1 MQTLKKKKKKSFGP
15 EVARV
20 YTPAE
25 RSHMLDKILW
35 FGGLWKHPNSSACH
49 KSVRSLRNVQTG
61 QYTKE
66 NEAVLS
72 EVLAHVAEADR

>member
-35 FGGLWKHPNSSACH
+35 FGGLWKHPNSSACI
-49 KSVRSLRNVQTG
+49 KVSGVFGMFKLDSIRKK
-61 QYTKE
+61 TK
-66 NEAVLS
+66 
-72 EVLAHVAEADR
+72 RC